1 MQKLRWIL
9 VNGTALALLNIF
21 YYKGWLQLLYH
32 ADTFHL
38 SKGIVLVFLFGWVC
52 CSYSI
57 LTQKSKFSDLTR
69 RVANSLITL
78 GLIGTVIGFIIALSG
93 IDPQTASSASS
104 IQPMISAMISGMG
117 IALHTTLLG
126 AILNL
131 YLMLNLW
138 ILDHAPTTPQD

>member
-1 MQKLRWIL
+1 MHKLRWIL
-9 VNGTALALLNIF
+9 VNGSALALLNIF
-21 YYKGWLQLLYH
+21 YYKGWLQLLWG
-32 ADTFHL
+32 ADTYHL

-57 LTQKSKFSDLTR
+57 LTNKTKFSDLTR

-93 IDPQTASSASS
+93 INPNTASNASS
-104 IQPMISAMISGMG
+104 IQTMISAMILGMG

-131 YLMLNLW
+131 YLMINLW
-138 ILDHAPTTPQD
+138 ILNHAHQSPP